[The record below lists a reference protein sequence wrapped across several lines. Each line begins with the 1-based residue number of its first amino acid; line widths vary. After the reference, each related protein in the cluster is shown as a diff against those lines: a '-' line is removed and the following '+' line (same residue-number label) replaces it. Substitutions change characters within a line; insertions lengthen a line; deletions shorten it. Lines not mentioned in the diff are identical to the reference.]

1 MFNREEFI
9 EYFRNEEKM
18 ALLSADD
25 KVEVFLGVLPRQSD
39 LDKELIEELCI
50 NYDAI
55 LNKKKLKSNDIL
67 TNSSLCAT
75 LCRRLSPTKT
85 LPCVNKVL
93 LAGGPSGTC
102 NDLHASAFLWSVFVI
117 PGKRRRQ
124 ARFRF
129 RECVYSFL
137 DRLLHRSSL

>member
-55 LNKKKLKSNDIL
+55 LNKKN
-67 TNSSLCAT
+67 
-75 LCRRLSPTKT
+75 
-85 LPCVNKVL
+85 
-93 LAGGPSGTC
+93 
-102 NDLHASAFLWSVFVI
+102 
-117 PGKRRRQ
+117 
-124 ARFRF
+124 
-129 RECVYSFL
+129 
-137 DRLLHRSSL
+137 